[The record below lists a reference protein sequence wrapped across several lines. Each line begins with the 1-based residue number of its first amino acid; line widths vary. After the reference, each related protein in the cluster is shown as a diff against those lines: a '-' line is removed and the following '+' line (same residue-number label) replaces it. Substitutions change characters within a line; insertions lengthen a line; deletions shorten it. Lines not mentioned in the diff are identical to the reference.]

1 MLNQKS
7 PPPYFFLEKNLIF
20 LQKETLFFATLFA
33 ATGVAGAV
41 CAGAGF
47 PISTTTVWGQILSS
61 LLIAL
66 ILHFTFYI
74 LHFTFYILN
83 FIFLHHLTVIIIGWM
98 YIFLLVFFIFIKS

>member
-47 PISTTTVWGQILSS
+47 PISTTTV
-61 LLIAL
+61 
-66 ILHFTFYI
+66 
-74 LHFTFYILN
+74 
-83 FIFLHHLTVIIIGWM
+83 
-98 YIFLLVFFIFIKS
+98 